1 MDPVLRTKL
10 LSPESAAYIAGLID
24 GEGTITLS
32 RPHVNES
39 RRLVVSIANTELQL
53 LQFVLAEVGAG
64 KITRKRAY
72 SQRHTPSYC
81 YAITSRQALSLL
93 RQLTHYLHSYK
104 RNRASL
110 ALARYQ
116 ALTPRNGKYNAAQR
130 SARTQFEQEL
140 LALTPEQGFMT
151 RP

>member
-1 MDPVLRTKL
+1 
-10 LSPESAAYIAGLID
+10 
-24 GEGTITLS
+24 
-32 RPHVNES
+32 
-39 RRLVVSIANTELQL
+39 
-53 LQFVLAEVGAG
+53 AG